1 MVNFCFRNTIMFMTP
16 GLPFVPAIAITVNIY
31 LIFKLSILTLVR
43 FTIWMTLGFIMYFY
57 YGIKNSTLEE
67 AADSDQNIE
76 LTVTDS
82 EKPKY
87 NNVTSDQ
94 SIFRYILLQLGRF
107 FIIFIIV
114 VSCSQNQPTYDWN
127 PKTNWDHQPSWAQPQ
142 QQQPQWAQPT
152 TQQYQVEQQYNL
164 ATNNTRSVINKSN
177 TATATSSNA
186 NNSGTPLFVSETQFP
201 SWDD

>member
-94 SIFRYILLQLGRF
+94 SIFRYVLLQLGRF
-107 FIIFIIV
+107 FIIFIII

-127 PKTNWDHQPSWAQPQ
+127 PKMNWDHQPSWAQP

>member
-127 PKTNWDHQPSWAQPQ
+127 PKMNWDHQPSWAQP